1 MQAESRRRECQSVHD
16 TDKHQ
21 QQVEKRL
28 CVVTGNEDIT
38 CIGKTIET
46 GDMMDEK
53 HTEENERQNRM
64 RVDNITAN
72 DSENIYYV
80 LSEVEDVIIREDNS
94 DTCPLRD

>member
-1 MQAESRRRECQSVHD
+1 MVPVENRQAHQAEDINILVTRNKNKRKNLQAESRRRECQSVHD

-38 CIGKTIET
+38 CIGKTMET

-72 DSENIYYV
+72 D
-80 LSEVEDVIIREDNS
+80 
-94 DTCPLRD
+94 